1 MHRETGNT
9 MDASPVNRAIP
20 LGALIAIG
28 IAAVQLLFLFCF
40 SYPPTNATPKEIPLG
55 ISGPDPAIQQLGDS
69 IGQSGDTFEIR
80 TYPDIEA
87 ARQAIR
93 DREIYGAIV
102 IEADGTTLL
111 VSSAASPAI
120 ATMLKSH
127 FTSVVP
133 DGQMTVEDVVPAS
146 AGDPNGSGFLTS
158 VLPLTLLSL
167 ALGTVVGLVEGRPIY
182 ALGWIALTAVI
193 SASGA
198 SWITSELGI
207 FTGHFWSTSLVFALL
222 VFGIGV
228 TSQSLT
234 YFATSG
240 KVLDLTFALVLLC
253 LGIPGA
259 GALVPRL
266 LLVEP
271 WRSLGWLLP
280 PGAAVDTLRGVNFFA
295 GAGIAAGLW
304 VLIGWVLIGLSVS
317 VLRRVKHHA

>member
-1 MHRETGNT
+1 MYSETGN
-9 MDASPVNRAIP
+9 NRDTGSGNRIVP

-40 SYPPTNATPKEIPLG
+40 SYPPINATPKEIPLG
-55 ISGPDPAIQQLGDS
+55 ISGPDPAIQQISDS
-69 IGQSGDTFEIR
+69 MSQSGDAFETR
-80 TYPDIEA
+80 TYRDIESA
-87 ARQAIR
+87 GQAIR
-93 DREIYGAIV
+93 DREIYGAI
-102 IEADGTTLL
+102 IIDADGTTLL

-120 ATMLKSH
+120 ATMLRSH
-127 FTSVVP
+127 FASMVS
-133 DGQMTVEDVVPAS
+133 DGQVIVEDVVPAS
-146 AGDPNGSGFLTS
+146 PDDPNGGGFLTS

-167 ALGTVVGLVEGRPIY
+167 ALGTVVGLVEARPIY
-182 ALGWIALTAVI
+182 ALGWLALTAVI

-198 SWITSELGI
+198 SWITAELGI
-207 FTGHFWSTSLVFALL
+207 FADHFWITFLIFALL

-240 KVLDLTFALVLLC
+240 KVLDLSFALVLLC
-253 LGIPGA
+253 IGIPGA

-280 PGAAVDTLRGVNFFA
+280 PGAAVDALRGANFFD
-295 GAGIAAGLW
+295 GAGMAIGLW
-304 VLIGWVLIGLSVS
+304 ILTAWVLVGLSVS
-317 VLRRVKHHA
+317 LLARTRRHA